1 MKKKLSML
9 LVGLF
14 GIMFFPSIT
23 NAAVQFNLTC
33 TPDQPNYGDTVNC
46 QVTLVQ
52 STNPITQLRM
62 KTTSYNMEV
71 QGTTYAIGAT
81 DPWNNPVPDATT
93 GYTTLTSKTAAGVS
107 SGKIA
112 DIVAKVAEQGDDCGN
127 ICVEIYYT
135 EFGATGEKSEK
146 PQLYDQKVCE
156 KGSTTPTDPKFETP
170 DTGNFA
176 SYAIL
181 AGGAAIALATISI
194 AKRSTKFY
202 KV

>member
-1 MKKKLSML
+1 MKKKLSIL
-9 LVGLF
+9 LIGLF
-14 GIMFFPSIT
+14 GMMVFPRLA

-46 QVTLVQ
+46 QVSLVQ

-62 KTTSYNMEV
+62 ATTSYNLEV
-71 QGTTYAIGAT
+71 QNTSFASTAA
-81 DPWNNPVPDATT
+81 DPWNEPVTDSST
-93 GYTTLTSKTAAGVS
+93 GFTTLTSKTAAGVT
-107 SGKIA
+107 SGNVA
-112 DIVAKVAEQGDDCGN
+112 NIVAKVSEQGDDCGN

-135 EFGATGEKSEK
+135 EFGATTEVKDQQK
-146 PQLYDQKVCE
+146 LYSQKVCE
-156 KGSTTPTDPKFETP
+156 KSSDPKLDSPE
-170 DTGNFA
+170 TGNFA

-181 AGGAAIALATISI
+181 AGGAAIALATIMI

>member
-1 MKKKLSML
+1 MKKKLSIL
-9 LVGLF
+9 IIGLF
-14 GIMFFPSIT
+14 GMMVFPKFA

-46 QVTLVQ
+46 QVSLVQ
-52 STNPITQLRM
+52 STTPLTQIRM
-62 KTTSYNMEV
+62 KTTSYNLEV
-71 QGTTYAIGAT
+71 QNTNYATGAA
-81 DPWNNPVPDATT
+81 DPWNNPVPDPAT
-93 GYTTLTSKTAAGVS
+93 GYTTLTSKAAAGVS
-107 SGKIA
+107 AGNIA
-112 DIVAKVAEQGDDCGN
+112 NIVAKVSEQGDDCGN

-135 EFGATGEKSEK
+135 EFGSTTEGVEK

-156 KGSTTPTDPKFETP
+156 KGKTPTDPKFDSPE
-170 DTGNFA
+170 TGNFA